1 MELQTRL
8 TVSDMNQGSLP
19 AKALSQ
25 EWGWLW
31 EPGKKFRHLWWK
43 LCNLDKCFDYA
54 VVIPVPTKVSSH
66 KKKTTTHLSIIA
78 KQNDVKKKGN
88 TSFMDVIAKTEST
101 LWWYL
106 RLCLNS
112 VVFTYFIL
120 SHIHKASSGFLNS
133 LLSSSALRQVGSTC
147 IRIWLNNH
155 TLERNLSICLLST

>member
-1 MELQTRL
+1 MPSPKSEGGSENLERSSDTYDGNYAIWRNVLIMQLWSQFPQRSQVIETKQT
-8 TVSDMNQGSLP
+8 N
-19 AKALSQ
+19 
-25 EWGWLW
+25 
-31 EPGKKFRHLWWK
+31 KK
-43 LCNLDKCFDYA
+43 
-54 VVIPVPTKVSSH
+54 
-66 KKKTTTHLSIIA
+66 THLSIIA

-112 VVFTYFIL
+112 GVFTYFIL
-120 SHIHKASSGFLNS
+120 SHIHKASSGFLNF
-133 LLSSSALRQVGSTC
+133 LLPSSALRQVGSTC

>member
-8 TVSDMNQGSLP
+8 TVSDMNQGGP
-19 AKALSQ
+19 QAKALSQ

-43 LCNLDKCFDYA
+43 LCNLDACLDYA

-66 KKKTTTHLSIIA
+66 KNALSIIA
-78 KQNDVKKKGN
+78 KQNEVQKRGN
-88 TSFMDVIAKTEST
+88 TSFMDVIAKMEST

-112 VVFTYFIL
+112 GVFKYFIL
-120 SHIHKASSGFLNS
+120 SHIHKASLGFLNS
-133 LLSSSALRQVGSTC
+133 LLPSSALRQICPTC